1 MTHATIAQPSS
12 SESKLPAVTSMGAVR
27 LRVRDVASVLT
38 FYTDGVGLTVLTENS
53 GEIMLGL
60 RREGTGG
67 RGEENVVLILEHDPS
82 LRHPSRTEAGLFHV
96 AILFDTKHDLALS
109 LLSTMRR
116 YQERYMGPGDHLV
129 SQAFYFADPE
139 GNGVELYWDR
149 PREEWA
155 WTNGQ
160 VQMDTLFI
168 DAAQFIRANLTEEEV
183 VRIAEGQ
190 AELDLLGTV
199 GHVHLQVG
207 DTATAREFYVKALG
221 FDQTATLGN
230 QALFVAAGGYH
241 HHMAMNVWNS
251 RGAGPREKTLGLGV
265 INVDLPDDDSIARAA
280 DRLKFHGIQAT
291 FEGNSLRLS
300 DPWNNLLVLRPAD

>member
-1 MTHATIAQPSS
+1 
-12 SESKLPAVTSMGAVR
+12 MGAVR
-27 LRVRDVASVLT
+27 LRVRDMASVLA
-38 FYTDGVGLTVLTENS
+38 FYTEGVGLTVLAENK
-53 GEIMLGL
+53 GEVMLGL
-60 RREGTGG
+60 RREGAGG
-67 RGEENVVLILEHDPS
+67 RSEENVVLILEHDLS

-96 AILFDTKHDLALS
+96 AVLFDAKHDLALS

-116 YQERYMGPGDHLV
+116 YQQRYMGPGDHLV

-149 PREEWA
+149 PREEWT
-155 WTNGQ
+155 WVNGQ

-168 DAAQFIRANLTEEEV
+168 DAAQFIRENLTEEEI
-183 VRIAEGQ
+183 VRLAEGQ
-190 AELDLLGTV
+190 AEFDLLGTV

-207 DTATAREFYVKALG
+207 DTAIAREFYVKALG
-221 FDQTATLGN
+221 FDQTATLGK

-265 INVDLPDDDSIARAA
+265 INVELPDGDSIAQVA
-280 DRLKFHGIQAT
+280 DRLKFHGVKAT
-291 FEGNSLRLS
+291 AHGHSLRVN
-300 DPWNNLLVLRPAD
+300 DPWNNLLVLHPAC